1 MPIVQLGGGERTFG
15 GVFMTKKY
23 HFWITGCQMN
33 YADARLI
40 STRLE
45 GLGYEA
51 TPITEEADV
60 IILQTCT
67 VRQKAEDKAFG
78 RLQSLKPL
86 KESRPDL
93 TLAMMGCIVGVKG
106 DENLERK
113 YPYVD
118 VWMPPASDGAP
129 LIAHLLQGE
138 DRDIDRV
145 ATSTRYA
152 IQDEDVIL
160 PSTEKGSLVSAPV
173 AVVYGCSHACTF
185 CIIPH
190 RRGVERTRPV
200 GAVVSEAR
208 SLVEQ
213 GVKEIILLGQIIDRY
228 GKDIVDGPDLADLL
242 EQVHEVE
249 GLERIRFLTSHP
261 NYMTDKILKA
271 VADLPKV
278 MPQIEIPSQAG
289 DDDILREMG
298 RGYTAEHYKGL
309 VYKIREMVPNSAV
322 HNDIIVGFPGETD
335 QQFRRTYDLLVEL
348 EHEKVHVAK
357 YSPRPGTVSA
367 RRMVDDV
374 PDIEKRSRLQA
385 IEVLQESVS
394 RRKMTDWLGKTVQVL
409 VEGKTKGRWRGR
421 SPQGKLVFF
430 DDEREMHGD
439 TAEVYITHTGPWS
452 MSGEALDSRGPV
464 DQRGGSIR
472 LAVI

>member
-1 MPIVQLGGGERTFG
+1 
-15 GVFMTKKY
+15 MTKKY
-23 HFWITGCQMN
+23 HFWISGCQMN

-45 GLGYEA
+45 GLGYKP
-51 TPITEEADV
+51 TPIAEEADV

-86 KESRPDL
+86 KKLRPDL
-93 TLAMMGCIVGVKG
+93 TLAMMGCVVGVKG
-106 DENLERK
+106 DENLESK

-129 LIAHLLQGE
+129 LIAHILHGE
-138 DRDIDRV
+138 DRDIDKA

-152 IQDEDVIL
+152 IQNEEVLL
-160 PSTEKGSLVSAPV
+160 PSAEKGRLVSAPV

-185 CIIPH
+185 CVIPH

-200 GAVVSEAR
+200 GAIVSEVR

-213 GVKEIILLGQIIDRY
+213 GVKEVVLLGQIIDRY
-228 GKDIVDGPDLADLL
+228 GKDIADGPDLADLL
-242 EQVHEVE
+242 EQVHRVE

-261 NYMTDKILKA
+261 NYMTDKILHA
-271 VADLPKV
+271 VAGLPKV

-298 RGYTAEHYKGL
+298 RGYTAEYYKDL
-309 VYKIREMVPNSAV
+309 VYKIRELVPDSAV

-335 QQFRRTYDLLVEL
+335 EQFRRTYDLLAEL

-357 YSPRPGTVSA
+357 YSLRPGTVSA

-385 IEVLQESVS
+385 IEGLQESVS
-394 RRKMTDWLGKTVQVL
+394 RRKMADWLGKTVQVL

-430 DDEREMHGD
+430 DDEREMRGD
-439 TAEVYITHTGPWS
+439 IVEALITHTGPWS
-452 MSGEALDSRGPV
+452 MSGEAVGSRTPTAHRGDSI
-464 DQRGGSIR
+464 S
-472 LAVI
+472 LTVI

>member
-1 MPIVQLGGGERTFG
+1 
-15 GVFMTKKY
+15 MTKKY

>member
-1 MPIVQLGGGERTFG
+1 
-15 GVFMTKKY
+15 
-23 HFWITGCQMN
+23 MN

-45 GLGYEA
+45 SLGYEA
-51 TPITEEADV
+51 TPSVEEADV
-60 IILQTCT
+60 IVLQTCT

-86 KESRPDL
+86 KKSRPDL
-93 TLAMMGCIVGVKG
+93 TLAMMGCVVGVRGNK
-106 DENLERK
+106 DLEKK

-138 DRDIDRV
+138 DRDIEQA
-145 ATSTRYA
+145 ATSARFA
-152 IQDEDVIL
+152 LQNEEVIL
-160 PSTEKGSLVSAPV
+160 PSTEKGKLISAPV
-173 AVVYGCSHACTF
+173 AVVYGCSHACAF

-200 GAVVSEAR
+200 GEIVSEVR

-213 GVKEIILLGQIIDRY
+213 GVKEVVLLGQIIDRF

-242 EQVHEVE
+242 EQVHRVE
-249 GLERIRFLTSHP
+249 ELERIRFLTSHP
-261 NYMTDKILKA
+261 NYMTDKILQA

-298 RGYTAEHYKGL
+298 RGYTAAHYKDL
-309 VYKIREMVPNSAV
+309 VNKIRELVPDSAV

-335 QQFRRTYDLLVEL
+335 QQFRRTLDLLVEL
-348 EHEKVHVAK
+348 EHEKVHVAR

-367 RRMVDDV
+367 RRMVDNV
-374 PDIEKRSRLQA
+374 PDHEKRSRLQA
-385 IEVLQESVS
+385 IEELQKRVS
-394 RRKMTDWLGKTVQVL
+394 RRKMAEWLGKTVPVL

-430 DDEREMHGD
+430 DDDRELRGNMVD
-439 TAEVYITHTGPWS
+439 VYITHTGPWS
-452 MSGEALDSRGPV
+452 MSGQAEDSQPYLADVG
-464 DQRGGSIR
+464 DSIS
-472 LAVI
+472 LTMI